1 MKYKN
6 IIWDL
11 DGTLMNTLEDL
22 ADATNF
28 ALRSFGMPERTIE
41 EIRQFVGNGIKQL
54 IMRAVPDGENN
65 PQFETVFSEF
75 KEYYMVH
82 CQDHTDLY
90 PGIAE
95 TLRELSAKG
104 FRMAIVSNKIQEGVS
119 ELYNKFFSE
128 TIAVAVGERP
138 NVQRKPAPDM
148 VRIAMEELGCTEEN
162 TIYIGDSD
170 VDIMT
175 ARNSGLQCISVLW
188 GFRDKEFL
196 SAHGADRFAI
206 LPADI
211 IPMVEQG

>member
-1 MKYKN
+1 MKYNN

-28 ALRSFGMPERTIE
+28 ALQAFDMPERTID
-41 EIRQFVGNGIKQL
+41 EIRQFVGNGVRTL
-54 IMRAVPDGENN
+54 IIRAVPDGEDN
-65 PQFETVFSEF
+65 PRFEEVFAKF
-75 KEYYMVH
+75 KEYYMIH

-90 PGIAE
+90 PGIAD
-95 TLRELSAKG
+95 TLQELHKKG
-104 FRMAIVSNKIQEGVS
+104 FRMAVVSNKIQEGVS
-119 ELYNKFFSE
+119 ELHEKFFKD
-128 TIAVAVGERP
+128 TIAIAIGERP

-148 VRIAMEELGCTEEN
+148 VHIAMKELGCTAED

-175 ARNSGLQCISVLW
+175 AKNSGIPCISVLW

-196 SAHGADRFAI
+196 LANGAENFAAV
-206 LPADI
+206 PADI
-211 IPMVEQG
+211 LTMVE